1 MTDLRQWKGGDS
13 QFVFAAKSELNRLV
27 AAGSSHAAYV
37 IKGNSPQLDV
47 LSELAPSL
55 SGYKRRLFSTKSEAA
70 QWLIDS
76 GFKLPLETNEHCEQN
91 K

>member
-1 MTDLRQWKGGDS
+1 MTDLRQWKGGDN